1 MFLKSE
7 NRLILASTSTYRA
20 QLLDRLGLAFSVAA
34 PGVDETTLPNETPL
48 ALVRRLARA
57 KACIIAQAN
66 PDAWVIGSD
75 QAAVRGRSIL
85 GKPLNQE
92 RCVAQLSASSGR
104 RVKFLTAVAIV
115 RKGQDRPLEAVD
127 TTWVSFRELDA
138 ATIQRYVEREKPFD
152 CAGGFKSE
160 ALGITLFDAIDS
172 SDPTALIGLP
182 LIAVSKLLRQAG
194 FVLP

>member
-1 MFLKSE
+1 M
-7 NRLILASTSTYRA
+7 
-20 QLLDRLGLAFSVAA
+20 LDRLGLAFSVAA
-34 PGVDETTLPNETPL
+34 PGVAETALPNETPL

-57 KACIIAQAN
+57 KASIIAQAN

-127 TTWVSFRELDA
+127 TTWVSFRELD
-138 ATIQRYVEREKPFD
+138 R
-152 CAGGFKSE
+152 KSTR
-160 ALGITLFDAIDS
+160 LNS
-172 SDPTALIGLP
+172 SHFQ
-182 LIAVSKLLRQAG
+182 VSRMPSSA
-194 FVLP
+194 

>member
-20 QLLDRLGLAFSVAA
+20 QLLGRLGLAFSVAA
-34 PGVDETTLPNETPL
+34 PGVDETALPNETPL
-48 ALVRRLARA
+48 ALVKRLARA
-57 KACIIAQAN
+57 KASIIAQAN

-92 RCVAQLSASSGR
+92 RCLAQLSASSGR

-138 ATIQRYVEREKPFD
+138 ATIHRYVEREKPFD

-182 LIAVSKLLRQAG
+182 LIAVAKLLRQAG